1 MVTVPSVSCQLWC
14 PKVSK
19 GRAGSPLVRPQAQDF
34 FPAGGLT
41 RRLRHGSRA
50 CSPMGRSHV
59 SFVGERNVCKRKP
72 AARRLQRRPAPLR
85 VAGFGL
91 REPNGWM
98 PRIYSGHPIP
108 ALRPEQSDHVPWA
121 DCPQGLSSSTGCPVS
136 HSSLPVALLAS
147 HPPCGSLWAAPK
159 APLGPRFP
167 SGQFATL
174 TRREK
179 GFYCPFWRR
188 GRNVAR
194 NEVGQ
199 LPPALGARSCS
210 PFSAVKM
217 DEPFSL
223 RCLSPLCFA
232 AGDAGQTQTAMLGML
247 RCDRDDSTARKN
259 RLDFYSVV
267 GINRT
272 QIMSVWIFRHVL
284 EFPETQKASGVSNP
298 RWLFMRA
305 MRPVAE
311 WRSFLFN

>member
-1 MVTVPSVSCQLWC
+1 MPTGHTLPLGPS
-14 PKVSK
+14 
-19 GRAGSPLVRPQAQDF
+19 
-34 FPAGGLT
+34 
-41 RRLRHGSRA
+41 
-50 CSPMGRSHV
+50 
-59 SFVGERNVCKRKP
+59 
-72 AARRLQRRPAPLR
+72 
-85 VAGFGL
+85 FGL
-91 REPNGWM
+91 REPNGWT
-98 PRIYSGHPIP
+98 PRIYSGRPIP
-108 ALRPEQSDHVPWA
+108 AVRPEQSDHVPWA

-136 HSSLPVALLAS
+136 HSSLLVALLAS

-217 DEPFSL
+217 GGPFSL

-232 AGDAGQTQTAMLGML
+232 AGGAGQTQTAMLGML

-284 EFPETQKASGVSNP
+284 EFPET
-298 RWLFMRA
+298 
-305 MRPVAE
+305 
-311 WRSFLFN
+311 